1 MGGLVEWVDQRN
13 GWMGGFA
20 KVDNVFWVDGW
31 TSGMGGVF
39 FKNG

>member
-1 MGGLVEWVDQRN
+1 MGGLGVFESGGG

-31 TSGMGGVF
+31 TGCVQ
-39 FKNG
+39 KWEVV